1 MIEAEMYN
9 KIPKLE
15 TWEDILTSN
24 VFGLLDLIDNKYL
37 LEIVLDAKNIHGNFI
52 KDKLNDKKIKNV
64 ELWKNFKN
72 IGEPDIVVTLDDDSF
87 FIIEVKYF
95 SYEHNSKKEMQEG
108 EDEEQRVEKGQLA
121 KYLDIEINNQKSN
134 FIIYLT
140 QDYQSLKVIQNSDA
154 KKPNSK
160 ARIED
165 IYHIHWDEFNEYLIN
180 IKDINGIEKK
190 IIDKTIEYLN
200 FKGFTYWQGFKYNK
214 EYSILDTNTRGFY
227 EKK

>member
-24 VFGLLDLIDNKYL
+24 VFGLLDLLNNKYL
-37 LEIVLDAKNIHGNFI
+37 LQIVAKAKNH
-52 KDKLNDKKIKNV
+52 KDKQISFKDRKIKSV
-64 ELWKNFKN
+64 ELWRYFKN

-95 SYEHNSKKEMQEG
+95 SHEHNVKKEIQES
-108 EDEEQRVEKGQLA
+108 EDEKLKVEKGQLA
-121 KYLDIEINNQKSN
+121 KYLDIEIDNKKSD

-180 IKDINGIEKK
+180 IKDINGIEKN
-190 IIDKTIEYLN
+190 IIDKIIEYLN
-200 FKGFTYWQGFKYNK
+200 FKDFRYWQGFKYSK
-214 EYSILDTNTRGFY
+214 QYPKLDTCKRGFY